1 MRGAE
6 EESGTFPFCIQKEW
20 PRMIRAEV
28 EGQFLFGKQKE
39 RQKRRGV
46 KEEQEWLVFI
56 GTQKKWPRMRVKG
69 QGRGGQFLFDK
80 KRQMRK
86 GDQENRGTSLLGNPK
101 EKLRIET
108 KERGTFYFAT
118 NKKVRG

>member
-1 MRGAE
+1 LA
-6 EESGTFPFCIQKEW
+6 
-20 PRMIRAEV
+20 
-28 EGQFLFGKQKE
+28 
-39 RQKRRGV
+39 
-46 KEEQEWLVFI
+46 
-56 GTQKKWPRMRVKG
+56 
-69 QGRGGQFLFDK
+69 K

-101 EKLRIET
+101 EKLRIEA